1 VIGLSGS
8 GLILQDNGGDDL
20 PVTASGSFTFK
31 TSIASGGAWA
41 VTVKTQPTG
50 PKQNC
55 VVSPPNGKALAN
67 VGNIQVTCGN
77 TFSIGGTVT
86 GLIGTGLVLQD
97 NGGDNLAVSASGTT
111 GAAAFTFATAVS
123 AGAAYKVTILT
134 QPAGPGQICA
144 VTNASG
150 NATGNVT
157 TVQIVC
163 PQPTF
168 TIGGTVVGLVNGTGD
183 TVEVLN
189 NGGDNTFVT
198 GNNTTFSF
206 PSTVSNNGRYD
217 VSILAEPSSQPQP
230 CNLFYYTGI
239 AKADVSSVIVDCQ
252 HNDWT
257 WINGPDTTTNYGFF
271 TIPPPPPAQSTNV
284 PGGREYAATWTD
296 SFGRKWLFGG
306 YGLDLKGLTPPSLPG
321 LLNDLWLWSGNDWIP
336 AGLPLTQTTVGSV
349 TTSTANF
356 LPIQTTDNFGGF
368 APGSRWG
375 SVTWSDNAGNL
386 FLFGGQGLS
395 TNNVGF
401 LNDIWKFTPGSYDI
415 TTPAPP
421 TPATHIGSYTY
432 SGTWTQ
438 VINTTSVNQPGVYTT
453 IGATGSSPGGR
464 WGAAQCTDSAG
475 NVWVFGGQGIDGT
488 GTLGLLNDL
497 WKYNI
502 AGNTWTWMGPTNSN
516 VGQNNG
522 VYGTQGT
529 ALAANAPGPGG
540 RQTALL
546 WADNAGNI
554 WLFGGLGLDSVGT
567 NGAGSLSGG
576 LPNGTTP
583 DGALLNDLWKFNIAS
598 GQWTWVSG
606 GAATGLA
613 NQTGVY
619 GTAQVAAA
627 SNVPGSRWSMAGFAD
642 ASGNLW
648 LFGGWGYAS
657 SLAQNTGYLNDVWEY
672 QQSTKQWI
680 WWKGSSDVNQ
690 AGSYPLQFNVSYF
703 VPFVGNN
710 PGSRRGVA
718 FWPKQDPGFYFW
730 VFGGEGYD
738 ATGLSGYMN
747 DTWNYLP
754 FP

>member
-1 VIGLSGS
+1 VIGLSGT
-8 GLILQDNGGDDL
+8 GLVLQDNGADDL
-20 PVTASGSFTFK
+20 PVTTSGPFTFK
-31 TSIASGGAWA
+31 TSIATGGAFA
-41 VTVKTQPTG
+41 VTVKTQPST

-55 VVSPPNGKALAN
+55 VVSPATGKALAN
-67 VGNIQVTCGN
+67 VSNIQVTCGN
-77 TFSIGGTVT
+77 TFTIGGTVT
-86 GLIGTGLVLQD
+86 GLLGSGLVLQN
-97 NGGDNLAVSASGTT
+97 NGGDDLTVTASGTT
-111 GAAAFTFATAVS
+111 GAANFTFATALSSGV
-123 AGAAYKVTILT
+123 AYTVKILT
-134 QPAGPGQICA
+134 QPSKPGQTCA
-144 VTNASG
+144 ITNGSG
-150 NATGNVT
+150 AATGNVT

-168 TIGGTVVGLVNGTGD
+168 TIGGTVVGLVDGPGN

-198 GNNTTFSF
+198 GNNTSFSF

-217 VSILAEPSSQPQP
+217 VSILAEPTSQPQV
-230 CNLFYYTGI
+230 CNLFFYTGV

-257 WINGPDTTTNYGFF
+257 WMAGPDSATNYGSFS
-271 TIPPPPPAQSTNV
+271 IPPRPPARSTNA

-296 SFGRKWLFGG
+296 SSGNKWLFGG
-306 YGLDLKGLTPPSLPG
+306 FGLDLKGSNPPDLPG
-321 LLNDLWLWSGNDWIP
+321 LLNDLWLWSGSDWIP
-336 AGLPLTQTTVGSV
+336 AGLTLTQVTTGGT
-349 TTSTANF
+349 TTSTADF
-356 LPIQTTDNFGGF
+356 VPIQTTDHFGG
-368 APGSRWG
+368 ATPGSRWG
-375 SVTWSDNAGNL
+375 SVSWSDNAGNL
-386 FLFGGQGLS
+386 FLFGGQGFS
-395 TNNVGF
+395 TSNVGF
-401 LNDIWKFTPGSYDI
+401 LNDIWKFTPGAYDI
-415 TTPAPP
+415 TTPGAPLPP
-421 TPATHIGSYTY
+421 TYIGSYTF
-432 SGTWTQ
+432 SGTWTP
-438 VINTTSVNQPGVYTT
+438 VSGTTT
-453 IGATGSSPGGR
+453 INQKGTYGAVGAAGFPGGR
-464 WGAAQCTDSAG
+464 WGASQCTDSSG
-475 NVWVFGGQGIDGT
+475 NLWVFGGQGIDGN

-502 AGNTWTWMGPTNSN
+502 AANTWTWMGPTNSN

-522 VYGTQGT
+522 VYGAQGT
-529 ALAANAPGPGG
+529 ALAANAAGPGG

-546 WADNAGNI
+546 WADNSGNV

-567 NGAGSLSGG
+567 SGAGSLSGG

-583 DGALLNDLWKFNIAS
+583 NGALLNDLWKFNIAS

-606 GAATGLA
+606 GAAAGLA

-619 GTAQVAAA
+619 GTAQVVAAT
-627 SNVPGSRWSMAGFAD
+627 NVPGSRWSMAGFAD

-657 SLAQNTGYLNDVWEY
+657 SLAQNTGYLNDVWEF
-672 QQSTKQWI
+672 QQTTQKWI

-690 AGSYPLQFNVSYF
+690 AGSYPLEFRVSLGI
-703 VPFVGNN
+703 PFVENT

-718 FWPKQDPGFYFW
+718 FWQQQDPGEYFW

-738 ATGLSGYMN
+738 VTGASGYMN